1 MGNEIKYNKNLP
13 STNCKLIQNRH
24 VNKKIIYE
32 NGISMIFIS
41 EIDEEEIIFV
51 AYGFGCLKIYDC
63 QCLYEINDF
72 CFSSQI
78 LNLFLFPIRRIIKIK
93 NRLFLISTVNLVK
106 LVSLV
111 KNNSGNYFISES
123 IDFLIEKPSSQI
135 IHLIKLDNKN
145 IIILYRKSYI
155 QIYKHKNEENFENEV
170 LLKNYYE
177 LESTINLNNTLENY
191 DMIEI
196 NNNKIAYINEE
207 YLAIFSLETK
217 QIISIFN
224 FKLIKYTDDILRRIT
239 NEIICVGINNILYFI
254 SSSLG
259 IVIGNVILPN
269 TYRIVGMGDLTDNN
283 IILATVKEIMNEN
296 LKEINLIQVHYVLD
310 KNIKKLN
317 VGINSFLKFEEK
329 GLGNIFIKE
338 LKNKKIT
345 MSSLNNFYILN

>member
-41 EIDEEEIIFV
+41 EIDEEEIIFI

-93 NRLFLISTVNLVK
+93 NRLFLISTLNLVK
-106 LVSLV
+106 LVSLA
-111 KNNSGNYFISES
+111 KNNSGNYF
-123 IDFLIEKPSSQI
+123 
-135 IHLIKLDNKN
+135 
-145 IIILYRKSYI
+145 

-254 SSSLG
+254 SSTLG
-259 IVIGNVILPN
+259 IVIGNVVLPN
-269 TYRIVGMGDLTDNN
+269 TYRIVGMGDLNDNN